1 MTIIFCDII
10 LNGSMRHISL
20 LYMSI
25 FFSCAKAGNLDSKG
39 WAGSAYGCS
48 KIGVTLLSFAQQREF
63 DKDSREDIVLNAV
76 SHFQKHFT
84 IL

>member
-1 MTIIFCDII
+1 
-10 LNGSMRHISL
+10 
-20 LYMSI
+20 MSF
-25 FFSCAKAGNLDSKG
+25 FFSCAKAGNLADKD

-63 DKDSREDIVLNAV
+63 DKDTREDIVLNAV
-76 SHFQKHFT
+76 GHFLKYST